1 MNKGKKSS
9 IESLFYNN
17 KFLMVFSVVVAILL
31 WASVKINYSADVTR
45 TLSDVKVNIA
55 DNISLPEDYKAF
67 FNEDDLYV
75 EVEVSG
81 KAYNINQR
89 AFSKDDIVVET
100 AGSYVDSAGQKT
112 ISLTAKLADT
122 TGATDV
128 VITKVI
134 PSTITVYFD
143 KEVTDTFN
151 VVANLANDIKSL
163 ATDKFTVGNI
173 VPSMTT
179 VDVKGPATIINK
191 LEKVYFNAKIDE
203 DSLPLSATKEI
214 EAEIAYVLD
223 RSSDSKYL
231 SCPGINESNP
241 ATVTIPL
248 YVSKQVNTAVKFVN
262 QPAVYNEETPKFTVY
277 PSKVNVLYNSK
288 DEEIENLY
296 VGTVDF
302 SNVSNKVN
310 YFEFPV
316 DEKLGVNL
324 VDKSISKF
332 TVSLDMSSM
341 SSVTLKQTPGKI
353 VLLNQDENY
362 SYSINFE
369 KSELNSV
376 TVMGPKEKLEKI
388 TEEDI
393 QIEIN
398 VSSLSLMRNNEQLVE
413 VSNISIVTDGFD
425 DCWIYGKYKAY
436 ISVEAK
442 EQ

>member
-1 MNKGKKSS
+1 MNKSKKSS

-17 KFLMVFSVVVAILL
+17 KFLMVFSVVVALLL

-55 DNISLPEDYKAF
+55 DNISLPEDYKVF
-67 FNEDDLYV
+67 FDEEDLYV

-81 KAYNINQR
+81 KAYNVNQK
-89 AFSKDDIVVET
+89 ALSKDDIIVET
-100 AGSYVDSAGQKT
+100 ASSYIDSAGHKT
-112 ISLTAKLADT
+112 LSLTAKIADT
-122 TGATDV
+122 SDASDV
-128 VITKVI
+128 NIKKI
-134 PSTITVYFD
+134 SPSNITVYFD
-143 KEVTDTFN
+143 KEVADTFN
-151 VVANLANDIKSL
+151 VVANLENDIKSL
-163 ATDKFTVGNI
+163 ASDKFTVGNI

-179 VDVKGPATIINK
+179 VEVRGPATIINK
-191 LEKVYFNAKIDE
+191 LEKVYFNAKLDE
-203 DSLPLSATKEI
+203 DSLPLSVTKEI

-223 RSSDSKYL
+223 RLSDSKYL

-248 YVSKQVNTAVKFVN
+248 YVSKQVSTSVKFVN
-262 QPAVYNEETPKFTVY
+262 QPSAYADETPKFTVY
-277 PSKVNVLYNSK
+277 PATVNVLYNSK

-324 VDKSISKF
+324 VDKSITKF

-341 SSVTLKQTPGKI
+341 SSVTLQQTPGKI
-353 VLLNQDENY
+353 VLLNQGENY
-362 SYSINFE
+362 SYTINFE

-376 TVMGPKEKLEKI
+376 TVIGPREKLDKI

-398 VSSLSLMRNNEQLVE
+398 VSSLDLEQRSEQLVA
-413 VSNISIVTDGFD
+413 VSNISIVSDGFD
-425 DCWIYGKYKAY
+425 DCWVLGKYNAY

-442 EQ
+442 E